1 LILLFYSKGKKGDEM
16 MKKILIG
23 IMSLAFVLG
32 AGTFALAQTDES
44 GEATLNFKE
53 MLPFMKEM
61 HPDFSDDELQQMYK
75 ACHGTDEAG
84 TPEVQATKNI
94 NIF

>member
-1 LILLFYSKGKKGDEM
+1 MKVLKKLM
-16 MKKILIG
+16 IG
-23 IMSLAFVLG
+23 IMSIAFVLG

-44 GEATLNFKE
+44 GESALPFKE

-61 HPDFSDDELQQMYK
+61 HPDFSEDQLQQMYK
-75 ACHGTDEAG
+75 RCHGTDGGE

-94 NIF
+94 NKF